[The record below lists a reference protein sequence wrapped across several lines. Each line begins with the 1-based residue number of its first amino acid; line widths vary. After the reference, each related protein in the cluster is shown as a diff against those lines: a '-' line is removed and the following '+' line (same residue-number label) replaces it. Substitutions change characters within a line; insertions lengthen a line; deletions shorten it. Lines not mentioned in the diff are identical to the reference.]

1 MDATNKP
8 GAGSQVLGSYELL
21 QLLGEGSMGR
31 VFQARHT
38 RLGRKV
44 AIKILRPEHTRD
56 RSVVQRFLQE
66 ARTVNQIN
74 HENIVEVFDFVEEPG
89 GDVWC
94 VMELLQGH
102 SLTSH
107 MAGGLSVVRAADLLS
122 QICSA
127 LQAAHTLGV
136 VHRDLKPDN
145 LFVCNKNG
153 RDHVKVLD
161 FGVAK
166 LLRLITA
173 SPAKGGTMDGAI
185 VGTPAYMSPE
195 QAAGVDIDH
204 RSDLFALGIIA
215 YEMLTG
221 HTPFSGDNFG
231 QLAVAIIT
239 KPTPKLPPTTIG
251 GERIPADLAEVVTKC
266 LQKAPEDRPQSAGE
280 IAAILSG
287 LSAVEVE
294 PPKHSRLLPAIL
306 GAAGLVAA
314 SVGVGAYLLLQ
325 QRHADPVVV
334 PPPAPPVVVVA
345 PPPPP
350 PPLAAKVTLSITS
363 TPNGARVV
371 RTDTGE
377 ELGTTPLSKEF
388 PAAERELTVRLE
400 LGGYEPAERKASLKA
415 NASLEVA
422 LTAVPPP
429 ILDAP
434 TPAKNEPAAP
444 ATGPK
449 KNSGPKQQV
458 NPDGVMDPFAQ

>member
-1 MDATNKP
+1 MDTTNKP
-8 GAGSQVLGSYELL
+8 GAGSQMLGSYELL

-31 VFQARHT
+31 VFLARHT

-89 GDVWC
+89 GGEVWC
-94 VMELLQGH
+94 VMELLQGS
-102 SLTSH
+102 SLTAYMES
-107 MAGGLSVVRAADLLS
+107 GVSVVRAADLLQ

-145 LFVCNKNG
+145 IFVCNKNG

-195 QAAGVDIDH
+195 QAAGVEIDH
-204 RSDLFALGIIA
+204 RSDLFGLGIIA

-239 KPTPKLPPTTIG
+239 KPTPKLPSTTIG
-251 GERIPADLAEVVTKC
+251 GEKIPSDLAEVVMKC
-266 LQKAPEDRPQSAGE
+266 LEKQPEKRPQSAGE

-287 LSAVEVE
+287 LSAVEFE
-294 PPKHSRLLPAIL
+294 PPKPSRLLPALL
-306 GAAGLVAA
+306 GITGLLAVCVA
-314 SVGVGAYLLLQ
+314 VGAYLLLQ
-325 QRHADPVVV
+325 RKPEAVAL
-334 PPPAPPVVVVA
+334 PAPVAVVA
-345 PPPPP
+345 PPQPTPPP
-350 PPLAAKVTLSITS
+350 VPAKVTLAIAS
-363 TPNGARVV
+363 TPAGAKVV

-377 ELGTTPLSKEF
+377 ELGVTPLSKEF
-388 PAAERELTVRLE
+388 AAAETELPLRLE
-400 LGGYEPAERKASLKA
+400 LEGHEAAERKASLKA
-415 NASLEVA
+415 NAAFEVA
-422 LTAVPPP
+422 LVAVPAPVP
-429 ILDAP
+429 DAP
-434 TPAKNEPAAP
+434 PPAAKTEPAVP
-444 ATGPK
+444 AAGPK
-449 KNSGPKQQV
+449 KPSGPKQQV